1 MSLLSQS
8 RATNA
13 FQAQTANAV
22 NVDANK
28 SANTN
33 ANAKT
38 NRFVASF
45 AMLAFLTLGCD
56 SSDLDK
62 QSFASSSSTA
72 NAYANGFR
80 PLSENDAL
88 LESIEL

>member
-8 RATNA
+8 RAITA
-13 FQAQTANAV
+13 FVLSIGAIV
-22 NVDANK
+22 
-28 SANTN
+28 
-33 ANAKT
+33 
-38 NRFVASF
+38 SF
-45 AMLAFLTLGCD
+45 SLLGCD